1 MGKLIGIGEALID
14 FLPAQIGV
22 SLKAVE
28 EFKRVAGGA
37 PANVCACVRRLGSE
51 SVILTK
57 LGTDA
62 FGDYLIDTLNEVGVN
77 TNYIKR
83 TNVANTALAF
93 VSLKKDG
100 NRDFSFYRNPSADM
114 LLEANEIDV
123 DLFQKGDI
131 LHFCSVD
138 LVDAPIRQ
146 AHDQALKYAKEN
158 ELLISFDPNVR
169 LPLWSDHDEYKRVI
183 NKYINYA
190 DILKISDE
198 EFGFITGNSFSEDE
212 ILKLFRGNVKVI
224 IYTEGAKGARVYTKK
239 NTYQFPGFK
248 VKAIDTTG
256 AGDSFIGAFLYQ
268 LLKMRL
274 TLDNLETTDYTQII
288 EFANAVGAIVASKKG
303 AILAMPKESEVIEF
317 IKNNQ

>member
-14 FLPAQIGV
+14 FLPKQIGV
-22 SLKAVE
+22 NLKAVE

-37 PANVCACVRRLGSE
+37 PANVCACVRRLGTE

-83 TNVANTALAF
+83 TNAANTALAF

-114 LLEANEIDV
+114 LLEASEIEA
-123 DLFQKGDI
+123 DLFKSGDI

-169 LPLWSDHDEYKRVI
+169 LPLWSDHDEYKRII

-198 EFGFITGNSFSEDE
+198 EFAFITGESFSEE
-212 ILKLFRGNVKVI
+212 RVLKLFRGNVKVI
-224 IYTEGAKGARVYTKK
+224 IYTEGAKGARVYTRK

-268 LLKMRL
+268 LLKMKL
-274 TLDNLETTDYTQII
+274 TLNNLETTDYTQII
-288 EFANAVGAIVASKKG
+288 KFANAVGAIVASRKG
-303 AILAMPKESEVIEF
+303 AIPAMPNESEVVEF

>member
-14 FLPAQIGV
+14 FLPKQIGV

-37 PANVCACVRRLGSE
+37 PANVCACVRRLGTE

-83 TNVANTALAF
+83 TNAANTALAF

-114 LLEANEIDV
+114 LLEASEIEA
-123 DLFQKGDI
+123 DLFKSGDI

-169 LPLWSDHDEYKRVI
+169 LPLWSDHDEYKRII

-198 EFGFITGNSFSEDE
+198 EFAFITGESFSEE
-212 ILKLFRGNVKVI
+212 RVLKLFRGNVKVI

-288 EFANAVGAIVASKKG
+288 KFANAVGAIVASREG
-303 AILAMPKESEVIEF
+303 AIPAMPKESEVEEF